1 MSWIRIET
9 KSNVP
14 AYEQIVSGI
23 KYAIARGEYRP
34 EDQLPSVRELALQLL
49 VNPNTVAKAYR
60 ELEREGLTYSRKG
73 AGVYVTDGAANAC
86 RKARRE
92 EVAERVGQAMR
103 EAARSGLSPEE
114 VRKIVERELR
124 DAMESQSE
132 KR

>member
-1 MSWIRIET
+1 MAWIRIYT
-9 KSNVP
+9 KSNTP

-34 EDQLPSVRELALQLL
+34 EDQLPSVRELAVELL

-73 AGVYVTDGAANAC
+73 AGIYVTNGAAGAC

-92 EVAERVGQAMR
+92 EVAECVGQALR

-114 VRKIVERELR
+114 VRKMVERELR
-124 DAMESQSE
+124 AAMGAESE

>member
-1 MSWIRIET
+1 MAWIRIDT

-23 KYAIARGEYRP
+23 KYAIARGDYRP

-73 AGVYVTDGAANAC
+73 AGIFVSDGASNAC

-92 EVAERVGQAMR
+92 EVAERVGQALR
-103 EAARSGLSPEE
+103 EAIDSHS
-114 VRKIVERELR
+114 KER
-124 DAMESQSE
+124 
-132 KR
+132 